1 MLERAPAWLRDALRW
16 RWAPTVALTV
26 GSLLYVLVA
35 VTLVPSEI
43 EFGSSGKSGVGT
55 SGISPEGE
63 PEAEAEAGTEPT
75 TEAPAQPETRRQRRA
90 RRRAAAD
97 TAPTPEESRPEPIRF
112 TPPPD
117 MAATAQPPPQ

>member
-1 MLERAPAWLRDALRW
+1 MLARAPAWLRDALRW
-16 RWAPTVALTV
+16 RWAPTVALTL

-43 EFGSSGKSGVGT
+43 EFGSSGKSGVGS
-55 SGISPEGE
+55 SGIAPGGE
-63 PEAEAEAGTEPT
+63 PDPETEAGAEPT
-75 TEAPAQPETRRQRRA
+75 AAAPAQPETRRQRRA

-97 TAPTPEESRPEPIRF
+97 AASTPEESRPEPIRF